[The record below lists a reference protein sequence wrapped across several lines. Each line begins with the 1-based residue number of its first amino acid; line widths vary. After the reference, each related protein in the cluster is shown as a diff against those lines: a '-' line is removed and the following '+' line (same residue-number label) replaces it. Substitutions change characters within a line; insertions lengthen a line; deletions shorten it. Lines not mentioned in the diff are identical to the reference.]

1 MNIKPVSLLEKLF
14 NINRMEFS
22 RVALS
27 WGINFFYR
35 MGFVVGWTM
44 IVGMFVGRYGIV
56 NLPILF
62 IVNGVFTVLG
72 SLFYMT
78 FIDRFSKEK
87 IMFWSIM
94 LSCWILLFSAFFSGK
109 NDVVFFGLLL
119 GAISIF
125 LVQFKIILN
134 GFVENL
140 FTPLESERTFS
151 FIESAETIGGI
162 IAGLLVV
169 GFSASI
175 DPVKFVYIWI
185 LALLLILPCIFYYR
199 FSLKSVPKIF
209 IGKKTTE
216 HEHIS
221 ILEKF
226 KDISH
231 QIRQVSFIKGL
242 FFVVIFQWIF
252 SNLIE
257 FQYTKAVVKNISTAV
272 LNSGSGFE
280 HALVHDLGAL
290 FILFNVAALFVQ
302 FFVGGRLISSLGII
316 GSMLVHPILMLLS
329 IFGLTVRFNF
339 NTAVLAQAN
348 KTIGQIIH
356 INAYHSAYYS
366 VKEHFREH
374 TREFLEGM
382 VRPFGA
388 ILGTGIL
395 ILLQNVFKLDSDLTL
410 AINLT
415 MIFVLIGLFVV
426 TYALQDK
433 YTKVA
438 ASNLLTSEDR
448 IDRIESID
456 ILAQKGHKSALPVL
470 LKVLNNSKEPDFIRL
485 KVLSA
490 LKELQDYDAIDDIL
504 NVLESK
510 NPEFRMAALDAILG
524 YDDIKKF
531 LHKNIFYEYKIA
543 ESLKKLYKS
552 ERNQE
557 VKSLIIHLLS
567 KLNPIGT
574 FGFLINILSKAK
586 NSLKADVILAL
597 GQYKDR
603 SVISYIQPF
612 LNSKKSYER
621 AAAIISLWKY
631 DDFYDALV
639 LNLNLMLESENKK
652 LIEAGV
658 FAIGELKLKSK
669 HSFCL
674 NLLKSDDLK
683 LQMFSAIAIAKMGYV
698 KSVEKLIEL
707 FFVADDAMRKDLK
720 KNIKNLPYKMRT
732 TIESEL
738 KQIVSAKINK
748 LLTKTQ
754 SKSAEYVSK
763 KYLNYFKMLY
773 SLVDEPEEI
782 ESIKGFLHSTKKHFN
797 YK

>member
-382 VRPFGA
+382 ARPFGA

-707 FFVADDAMRKDLK
+707 FFVADDAMRKNLK

-754 SKSAEYVSK
+754 SKSAEYVGK

>member
-221 ILEKF
+221 ILEKL

>member
-185 LALLLILPCIFYYR
+185 FALLLILPCIFYYR
-199 FSLKSVPKIF
+199 YSLKSVPKIF

-221 ILEKF
+221 ILEKL